1 MNLTLQKY
9 YNKMNH
15 KHYPNLIDCSNMQG
29 KCVYFI
35 GIGGVGMSA
44 IAKILIDEGCFVSG
58 SDLEC
63 SPITHNLEKLGAKIN
78 TNQDGKSIDPYTNLV
93 IISAAIKENNPDLM
107 KAKMLGLKVV
117 KYSEFL
123 GSLMSNKR
131 GIAVSGTHG
140 KTTTGAMISIILKKT
155 GCEPTFVI
163 GGNVEEIGGGSCVG
177 KGNLFVAEACEYDRT
192 FLNLS
197 PQIGVIT
204 NIDEDHLDC
213 YKDIN
218 GVTNAFS
225 EFASLIPEDGL
236 LVVNSNDENIKE
248 AIKSARCRVEKY
260 SVIMASSKY
269 LPGYVIQA
277 GKASMLK
284 SALLDTASKPLVD
297 ASHRMAYYYESD
309 TTWLAVVH
317 YFDKEMSLFSVF
329 NEGKYFGEFSLKMP
343 GFHNVSNALAAISV
357 CSCVGLNEE
366 VIKKALVSFKGVRRR
381 FQTISSK
388 DGITIIDDYAHHP
401 TEIRMTLETAKLV
414 YPSKRLWCIF
424 QPHQYNRTRHLLE
437 EFAKA
442 LTLADK
448 VIITDIYAARDSD
461 IDRASVRSLNLVH
474 ELLKMGSDVKYI
486 EGFSEIVSYLHLDVK
501 RDDVVLIM
509 GAGDIWKTAY
519 ELKNNLE
526 AHDLSVH

>member
-163 GGNVEEIGGGSCVG
+163 GGNVEGIGGGSCVG

-225 EFASLIPEDGL
+225 EFVSLIPEDGL
-236 LVVNSNDENIKE
+236 LVVNSNDENIKK

-260 SVIMASSKY
+260 SVIMASSKH
-269 LPGYVIQA
+269 LPDYVVRA

-284 SALLDTASKPLVD
+284 FALLDTASKPLVD
-297 ASHRMAYYYESD
+297 ASHSSACYYESD

-501 RDDVVLIM
+501 RDDIVLIM

-519 ELKNNLE
+519 ELRNNLE

>member
-1 MNLTLQKY
+1 MSLTLQKY

-15 KHYPNLIDCSNMQG
+15 KHHPNLIDCSNMQG
-29 KCVYFI
+29 KSVYFI

-78 TNQDGKSIDPYTNLV
+78 TNQDGKSIDQYTNLV

-140 KTTTGAMISIILKKT
+140 KTTTGAMISTILKKT

-163 GGNVEEIGGGSCVG
+163 GGDVEGIGGGSCVG

-236 LVVNSNDENIKE
+236 LVVNSNDENIRE

-260 SVIMASSKY
+260 SVIMASSKH
-269 LPGYVIQA
+269 LPDYVVRA

-284 SALLDTASKPLVD
+284 SALLNTASKPLVD
-297 ASHRMAYYYESD
+297 ASHSSACYYESD

-509 GAGDIWKTAY
+509 GAGDIWKIAY
-519 ELKNNLE
+519 ELENNLE

>member
-78 TNQDGKSIDPYTNLV
+78 TNQDGKSVDPYTSLV

-248 AIKSARCRVEKY
+248 AIKSAR
-260 SVIMASSKY
+260 
-269 LPGYVIQA
+269 
-277 GKASMLK
+277 
-284 SALLDTASKPLVD
+284 
-297 ASHRMAYYYESD
+297 
-309 TTWLAVVH
+309 
-317 YFDKEMSLFSVF
+317 
-329 NEGKYFGEFSLKMP
+329 
-343 GFHNVSNALAAISV
+343 
-357 CSCVGLNEE
+357 
-366 VIKKALVSFKGVRRR
+366 
-381 FQTISSK
+381 
-388 DGITIIDDYAHHP
+388 
-401 TEIRMTLETAKLV
+401 
-414 YPSKRLWCIF
+414 
-424 QPHQYNRTRHLLE
+424 
-437 EFAKA
+437 
-442 LTLADK
+442 
-448 VIITDIYAARDSD
+448 
-461 IDRASVRSLNLVH
+461 
-474 ELLKMGSDVKYI
+474 
-486 EGFSEIVSYLHLDVK
+486 
-501 RDDVVLIM
+501 
-509 GAGDIWKTAY
+509 
-519 ELKNNLE
+519 
-526 AHDLSVH
+526 

>member
-15 KHYPNLIDCSNMQG
+15 EHYPNLINCSNMRG

-35 GIGGVGMSA
+35 GIGGAGMSA

-58 SDLEC
+58 SDLEY

-93 IISAAIKENNPDLM
+93 VISAAISENNPDLM
-107 KAKMLGLKVV
+107 KAKMLGLKVI

-123 GSLMSNKR
+123 GSLMRNKR

-140 KTTTGAMISIILKKT
+140 KTTTGAMISTVLKKT
-155 GCEPTFVI
+155 GYEPTFVI
-163 GGNVEEIGGGSCVG
+163 GGNVEEVGGGSCVG
-177 KGNLFVAEACEYDRT
+177 KGSFFIAEACEYDRT

-204 NIDEDHLDC
+204 SIDEDHLDC
-213 YKDIN
+213 YKDLN

-225 EFASLIPEDGL
+225 EFVSLIPEDGL

-248 AIKSARCRVEKY
+248 AIKSARCRIEKY
-260 SVIMASSKY
+260 SVIMASSKS
-269 LPGYVIQA
+269 LPDYVIQA
-277 GKASMLK
+277 GKASMSK
-284 SALLDTASKPLVD
+284 PALLNTVPRPLD
-297 ASHRMAYYYESD
+297 DGLHSRAYYYGSD

-317 YFDKEMSLFSVF
+317 YYDKEMSRFSVF
-329 NEGKYFGEFSLKMP
+329 NEEKYFGEFSLKMP
-343 GFHNVSNALAAISV
+343 GLHNVSNALAAISV
-357 CSCVGLNEE
+357 CSCVGLNEK

-401 TEIRMTLETAKLV
+401 TEIRTTLETAKLV

-442 LTLADK
+442 LALADK

-474 ELLKMGSDVKYI
+474 KLLKMGSNVKYI
-486 EGFSEIVSYLHLDVK
+486 ESFSEIVSYLHSDVK
-501 RDDVVLIM
+501 KDDVILTM

-519 ELKNNLE
+519 ELKDNLE
-526 AHDLSVH
+526 AHNVRVH